1 MFNNFDNGFGQAQ
14 QEYERRLFAPYDDLP
29 LTEEEID
36 EIEDA
41 KADIGERMMEER
53 WLKER
58 GL

>member
-1 MFNNFDNGFGQAQ
+1 MFNNFDNGFYAAQ
-14 QEYERRLFAPYDDLP
+14 QEYERRLFAPYDYLP

-41 KADIGERMMEER
+41 KAAIGERMMEEQ
-53 WLKER
+53 WLQER

>member
-1 MFNNFDNGFGQAQ
+1 MQGFKQAQ
-14 QEYERRLFAPYDDLP
+14 QEYESRLFAPYDYLP

-36 EIEDA
+36 GIEDA

>member
-1 MFNNFDNGFGQAQ
+1 MQGFKQAQ
-14 QEYERRLFAPYDDLP
+14 AEYERKLFAPYDEL
-29 LTEEEID
+29 LMTEDEID

-41 KADIGERMMEER
+41 KADIGERMMEEQ